1 MSRATV
7 RSLVRQGR
15 IEEVEAD
22 VEGATSKLEEACRHL
37 GSAESIASTDP
48 SGPTRCCTTPLEKLW
63 MPTCSP
69 RDAESANLDSE
80 PIYAMIEL
88 ARGSYVEHIKCLDRM
103 RRNRNRSEYGIWD
116 IGAST
121 VERDLEHAR
130 KIVEAVE
137 RDLRVI

>member
-1 MSRATV
+1 
-7 RSLVRQGR
+7 
-15 IEEVEAD
+15 
-22 VEGATSKLEEACRHL
+22 
-37 GSAESIASTDP
+37 
-48 SGPTRCCTTPLEKLW
+48 
-63 MPTCSP
+63 
-69 RDAESANLDSE
+69 
-80 PIYAMIEL
+80 MIEL